1 MYDSIYTT
9 GMGYVPVS
17 AAVEGS
23 REWGQAKAAPVAD
36 IKAFT
41 VGVTKWDI
49 RNRQSPFTFESDRS
63 LLFRSL

>member
-1 MYDSIYTT
+1 MYDTT

-23 REWGQAKAAPVAD
+23 REGGAKAAPVAN
-36 IKAFT
+36 IKAFS